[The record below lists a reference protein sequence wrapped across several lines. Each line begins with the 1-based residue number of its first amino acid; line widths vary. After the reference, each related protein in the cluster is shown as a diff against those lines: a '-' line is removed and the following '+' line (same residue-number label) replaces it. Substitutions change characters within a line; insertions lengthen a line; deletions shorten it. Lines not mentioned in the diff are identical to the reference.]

1 MPLFPLRTNPPSG
14 GFSLYKIEIPD
25 DTDYSSIVFAALSFL
40 ADEEKYQDTPRTLP
54 TPTDLQ
60 EQMAEVGAYIY
71 NSVEPIMTAGQLV
84 WSMVNPAN
92 ASEDLLLADG
102 SIINDYDY
110 PELAEV
116 LGSEWLVSPSP
127 PGVIQFKLPNL
138 IGAYASGVTS
148 GNMQTRVG
156 ANSVTLT
163 TGQMPSHSHSYT
175 RPFVQPV
182 TYTPG
187 PGPATFVTAFNSS
200 TSSVGSNQP
209 HENRPLTQRLYPYIR
224 TR

>member
-1 MPLFPLRTNPPSG
+1 MPLFPLRTNPPTG
-14 GFSLYKIEIPD
+14 GFSIYKIEIPN
-25 DTDYSSIVFAALSFL
+25 DTGYSSIVFAALSFL
-40 ADEEKYQDTPRTLP
+40 ADAEKYQNTPKTLP
-54 TPTDLQ
+54 APAALQ
-60 EQMAEVGAYIY
+60 AQMAEVGAYVY
-71 NSVEPIMTAGQLV
+71 NSAERVNMAGELV

-127 PGVIQFKLPNL
+127 PGVVQFKLPNL
-138 IGAYASGVTS
+138 IGAYASGASS

-156 ANSVTLT
+156 ENSVTLT

-187 PGPATFVTAFNSS
+187 PGPATFVTAFNGN
-200 TSSVGSNQP
+200 TSSSGGNQA
-209 HENRPLTQRLYPYIR
+209 HENRPLTQFMYPYIR

>member
-1 MPLFPLRTNPPSG
+1 MTVAIVIQDFEQLSQSG
-14 GFSLYKIEIPD
+14 AYGGTRFLSPQTELMLITLYQYASLYRWKNANGEPLTSEQIDTIDNWTAIAQDELMTSARIGEI
-25 DTDYSSIVFAALSFL
+25 
-40 ADEEKYQDTPRTLP
+40 
-54 TPTDLQ
+54 
-60 EQMAEVGAYIY
+60 
-71 NSVEPIMTAGQLV
+71 V
-84 WSMVNPAN
+84 WSMVNPTN
-92 ASEDLLLADG
+92 APDNLLLADG

-127 PGVIQFKLPNL
+127 PGVIQFRLPNL
-138 IGAYASGVTS
+138 IGAYASGASS

-156 ANSVTLT
+156 ANNVTLT

-187 PGPATFVTAFNSS
+187 PGPATFVTAFNTNTSS
-200 TSSVGSNQP
+200 TGGGQS
-209 HENRPLTQRLYPYIR
+209 HENRPLTQRLYPYVIAR
-224 TR
+224 